1 MREVITYD
9 GEGVE
14 LVEVI
19 YEGTEEWDSDEVKAA
34 RLNICSTCSFNHNG
48 ICTSPSAPCP
58 DGCIVEV
65 ITSFTRNV
73 CPEGKW

>member
-9 GEGVE
+9 KDGVK
-14 LVEVI
+14 LVEII
-19 YEGTEEWDSDEVKAA
+19 YEGTEEWDSGEVKAA
-34 RLNICSTCSFNHNG
+34 RLNVCSTCSFNHNN
-48 ICTSPSAPCP
+48 ICTSPSATCP

-65 ITSFTRNV
+65 VTSFTGNV